1 MNSLPAQD
9 PASTLPKAPKLA
21 SSVYDVF
28 RHGHVEGSTPINL
41 TIGNPHLKPPASYYQ
56 ALDEVVR
63 ELKESCGNG
72 HGYTTQDDPYGL
84 CQALASDLS
93 ARFGKDFRNS
103 DILLTVGA
111 TGALDIIFKTLIRP
125 AVDPAKPT
133 QPVRALDEVIV
144 IAPYFVEYLN
154 LIQGNGGLP
163 VVVPSDADFGL
174 DPEAIRQA
182 ITPRT
187 RAILVNSPNN
197 PTGRIY
203 PEESLRR
210 LAQVLEEKSRE
221 IGQRIVV
228 VEDSVYD
235 AIVFTSRPA
244 PSLIP
249 HYPTLIRV
257 NSYSKSLSLA
267 GERLGYLA
275 VHPGFAPADE
285 RRDLVG
291 ALSLNMRIRVV
302 QAPLLQHRVVAKM
315 PLHGHVD
322 IEAYRRNVERL
333 HLTLSTLGYRVHRP
347 EGTFYLWAVLP
358 DAFES
363 ESEFRERAFDSTSP
377 LLYLPGTLFG
387 GEAYARCVR
396 FSACVPFSEIE
407 RACHRLLEISDL
419 RNSSIGPVE

>member
-1 MNSLPAQD
+1 MKSFPATD
-9 PASTLPKAPKLA
+9 STTPAPKAPKLA

-28 RHGHVEGSTPINL
+28 RHGHVEGTTPINL
-41 TIGNPHLKPPASYYQ
+41 TIGNPHLKPPASYYA

-63 ELKESCGNG
+63 ELKESSGNG
-72 HGYTTQDDPYGL
+72 HGYTTKDDPYGL

-93 ARFGKDFRNS
+93 ARFGGDFQKS

-111 TGALDIIFKTLIRP
+111 TGALDIILKTLVRP
-125 AVDPAKPT
+125 AVDPA
-133 QPVRALDEVIV
+133 QPWRQPRALDEVIV

-163 VVVPSDADFGL
+163 VVVPSNAEFGL
-174 DPEAIRQA
+174 DPAAIERA
-182 ITPRT
+182 ITPNT

-210 LAQVLEEKSRE
+210 LADVLEAKNRE
-221 IGQRIVV
+221 IGHRIVV
-228 VEDSVYD
+228 IEDSVYD
-235 AIVFTSRPA
+235 AIVFTPRPA

-275 VHPGFAPADE
+275 VHPGFASADE
-285 RRDLVG
+285 RRDLVA
-291 ALSLNMRIRVV
+291 ALGLNMRIRVV
-302 QAPLLQHRVVAKM
+302 QAPLMQHRIVAKM

-322 IEAYRRNVERL
+322 VEVYHRNVERL
-333 HLTLSTLGYRVHRP
+333 HLTLTSLGYRVHRP

-358 DAFES
+358 DSFSS
-363 ESEFRERAFDSTSP
+363 ELEFRELAFDSTSP

-387 GEAYARCVR
+387 GDAYDRCVR

-407 RACHRLLEISDL
+407 RACHRLLEISDI
-419 RNSSIGPVE
+419 RHSSIGPIE

>member
-1 MNSLPAQD
+1 MKSFPATET
-9 PASTLPKAPKLA
+9 ASISPKAPKLA

-28 RHGHVEGSTPINL
+28 RHGHVEGTTPINL

-63 ELKESCGNG
+63 DLKDSPTNG
-72 HGYTTQDDPYGL
+72 HGYTTKDDPYGL

-93 ARFGKDFRNS
+93 ARFGGDFQKS

-125 AVDPAKPT
+125 AIDPVHPTRAAKP
-133 QPVRALDEVIV
+133 LDEVIV

-154 LIQGNGGLP
+154 LIHGNGGLP
-163 VVVPSDADFGL
+163 VVVPSDAEFGM
-174 DPEAIRQA
+174 DPEAIGRA
-182 ITPRT
+182 ITART

-203 PEESLRR
+203 PTEALYR
-210 LAQVLEEKSRE
+210 LSEVLEEKSRE
-221 IGQRIVV
+221 IGHRIVV

-235 AIVFTSRPA
+235 AVVFTPRPA
-244 PSLIP
+244 PSMIP

-275 VHPGFAPADE
+275 VHPGFAPTEE
-285 RRDLVG
+285 RKELVG
-291 ALSLNMRIRVV
+291 ALNLNMRIRVV
-302 QAPLLQHRVVAKM
+302 QAPLMQHRIVAKM

-322 IEAYRRNVERL
+322 IEAYHRNVERL
-333 HLTLSTLGYRVHRP
+333 HLTLSSLGYRVHRP

-358 DAFES
+358 ESFEN
-363 ESEFRERAFDSTSP
+363 ELEFRELAFDSTSP

-387 GEAYARCVR
+387 GDAYDRCVR
-396 FSACVPFSEIE
+396 FSACGPFAEIE
-407 RACHRLLEISDL
+407 RACHRLLEISDI
-419 RNSSIGPVE
+419 RNSSIGPLE

>member
-1 MNSLPAQD
+1 MKSFPA
-9 PASTLPKAPKLA
+9 AESTKRHPEAPKLA

-41 TIGNPHLKPPASYYQ
+41 TIGNPHLRPPASYYD

-63 ELKESCGNG
+63 ELKESSGNG
-72 HGYTTQDDPYGL
+72 HGYTTKDDPYGL

-93 ARFGKDFRNS
+93 ARFGGDFQKS

-111 TGALDIIFKTLIRP
+111 TGALDIILKTLVRP
-125 AVDPAKPT
+125 AVDPAHPAN
-133 QPVRALDEVIV
+133 PVRALDEVIV

-154 LIQGNGGLP
+154 LIQGNGALP
-163 VVVPSDADFGL
+163 VVVSSDAAFGL
-174 DPEAIRQA
+174 DPEAIERA

-197 PTGRIY
+197 PTGRVY
-203 PEESLRR
+203 PAASLLR
-210 LAQVLEEKSRE
+210 LAQILEAKNRE
-221 IGQRIVV
+221 FGHRIVV
-228 VEDSVYD
+228 IEDSVYD
-235 AIVFTSRPA
+235 AIVFTPQPA
-244 PSLIP
+244 PSMIP

-275 VHPGFAPADE
+275 VHPGFAPAEE
-285 RRDLVG
+285 RKDLVG
-291 ALSLNMRIRVV
+291 ALALNMRIRVV
-302 QAPLLQHRVVAKM
+302 QAPLMQHRIVAKM

-333 HLTLSTLGYRVHRP
+333 HLTLASLDYLVHRP

-363 ESEFRERAFDSTSP
+363 ELEFRALAFDSASP

-387 GEAYARCVR
+387 GEAYRRCVR
-396 FSACVPFSEIE
+396 FSACVPFTEIE
-407 RACHRLLEISDL
+407 RACHRLLEISDI
-419 RNSSIGPVE
+419 RHSSIGPLE